1 MNKSLFTADEIQ
13 ELKKEYVE
21 FVVNEMRPEDMAS
34 FIRNTMLSELNPL
47 SEDDLRAEID
57 YYDEYLYEMLASC
70 VKDEE
75 GSWDAMQE
83 YIHERHEHDWIDD
96 V

>member
-1 MNKSLFTADEIQ
+1 MNNSLFTADEIQ

-21 FVVNEMRPEDMAS
+21 FIINEMRPEDMAS
-34 FIRNTMLSELNPL
+34 FIRNTMLSEINPL

-57 YYDEYLYEMLASC
+57 YYDEYLYEILAKC

-75 GSWDAMQE
+75 GSYEEMQE
-83 YIHERHEHDWIDD
+83 FIHDRQANDWIDN
-96 V
+96 